1 MQLRLTVHEIVIKYA
16 RYWNVCFN
24 EANAVKRSENHEDF
38 RTCNGR

>member
-16 RYWNVCFN
+16 GYWNERSN

-38 RTCNGR
+38 RKSNGR